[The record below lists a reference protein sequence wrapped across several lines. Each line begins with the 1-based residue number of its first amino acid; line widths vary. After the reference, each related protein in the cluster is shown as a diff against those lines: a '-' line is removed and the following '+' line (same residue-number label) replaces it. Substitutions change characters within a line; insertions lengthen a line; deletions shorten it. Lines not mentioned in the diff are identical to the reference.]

1 VDGAAKAMLDLALA
15 AGGHDNI
22 GIELVRVSAPPV
34 APPVAITPPRQR
46 KKIGVLAIWLLSLAG
61 LGALA
66 NYAVNHHWLD
76 TLLHPH

>member
-1 VDGAAKAMLDLALA
+1 MLYLALA

-22 GIELVRVSAPPV
+22 GIELVRLSAPPV
-34 APPVAITPPRQR
+34 AASSVVTPPRQR
-46 KKIGVLAIWLLSLAG
+46 RKFGVLAIWLLSLAG

-66 NYAVNHHWLD
+66 NFAMTHHWLD